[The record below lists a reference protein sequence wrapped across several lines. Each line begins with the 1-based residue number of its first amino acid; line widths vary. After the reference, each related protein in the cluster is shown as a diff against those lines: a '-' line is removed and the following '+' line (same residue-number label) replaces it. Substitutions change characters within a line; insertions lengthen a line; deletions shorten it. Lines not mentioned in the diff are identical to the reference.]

1 MSFFF
6 ANFALTSKKYMAK
19 ILVTGSNGQL
29 GHELRRVFEHDMPGL
44 TTYIDR
50 EELDLTDREAVEQF
64 LRAGNYSHVV
74 NCAAYTAVDRA
85 EEEKLQC
92 KKANVD
98 IPSNIGRLAD
108 ELDLKIIHISTD
120 YVFDGLTWLPYS
132 EGAKPEPLSVYG
144 TTKRMGETVL
154 MGLAPTA
161 MIIRTGW
168 LYSPYGRNFLKTVL
182 RLAEKEG
189 RIGMVA
195 DQTGTPTYAG
205 DLAQA
210 ISDIIRSKHWN
221 PGIFHYANE
230 GVASWYDFAVAIL
243 EEYGLYDK
251 ARMVE
256 PIPTS
261 DYPTPATR
269 PFYSVL
275 DKSKIK
281 GTYGLAIPH
290 WRDALRRC
298 ISQLSSIQENG

>member
-1 MSFFF
+1 MV
-6 ANFALTSKKYMAK
+6 K

-29 GHELRRVFEHDMPGL
+29 GQELRRVFENDMPGL
-44 TTYIDR
+44 TTYISR
-50 EELDLTDREAVEQF
+50 EELDLTDREAVGDF
-64 LRAGNYSHVV
+64 LRAGNFTHIV

-92 KKANVD
+92 KIANVD
-98 IPSNIGRLAD
+98 IPSNLGRLAD
-108 ELDLKIIHISTD
+108 ELDLRIIHLSTD
-120 YVFDGLTWLPYS
+120 YVFDGHTWLPYA
-132 EGAKPEPLSVYG
+132 EVAKPEPLSVYG
-144 TTKRMGETVL
+144 TTKRKGETAL

-168 LYSPYGRNFLKTVL
+168 LYSANGNNFLKTVL
-182 RLAEKEG
+182 RLAAKGG

-243 EEYGLYDK
+243 EECGMPDR
-251 ARMVE
+251 ARAVE

-281 GTYGLAIPH
+281 ATYGLSISH

-298 ISQLSSIQENG
+298 ISQMSSTQKNG